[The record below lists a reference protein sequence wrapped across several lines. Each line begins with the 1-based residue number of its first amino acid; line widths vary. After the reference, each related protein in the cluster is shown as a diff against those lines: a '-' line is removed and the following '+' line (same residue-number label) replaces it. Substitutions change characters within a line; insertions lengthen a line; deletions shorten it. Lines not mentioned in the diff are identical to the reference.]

1 MSSEKGGPMTFPLTA
16 IPVKALIRQGY
27 FWSNVTVI
35 RLFGFLAL
43 QSKN

>member
-1 MSSEKGGPMTFPLTA
+1 MTRTLTA
-16 IPVKALIRQGY
+16 IPVQALIRQGY
-27 FWSNVTVI
+27 FWPNITVI